1 MKQNFR
7 SMKSKLILLLALLS
21 FVPIGVFAQSVTVK
35 GTVLD
40 GTGETIIGATVVEK
54 GNTSNGVTTNLDGQF
69 TLTLP
74 KGKKLVISYVG
85 METQEVDA
93 VAGKDLKIV
102 LKDDSQA
109 LEEVVVIGYGGSK
122 ARKDLTGSVGSI
134 SGAKLAAVPVTS
146 AAVAL
151 QGKIAGVQVTSV
163 DGAPGADINIRVRGG
178 TSVTQSNE
186 PLYIVD
192 GFQVDNINDI
202 HPTDIA
208 SIDVLKDASI
218 TAIYGA
224 KGGNGVVVVTTKSAK
239 AGKIQVS
246 FNANLSTS
254 HLSKKLDLMDSYD
267 FARYQYE
274 WSACNGSRSSR
285 AKFFRA
291 NFGNPQDLD
300 MYSTL
305 PTHDWQDEVMG
316 ENPLNYSTNVTVGGG
331 TEKMRF
337 NLSLTQSEDKG
348 IIMGSGV
355 RRTNLNI
362 KTAIDITKNLTLQIN
377 PKFSFRRDEGAGG
390 DNIGTGGII
399 DVLRYRPTNGLREY
413 GYVDPSYADPDEEEL
428 FTYTNPKSDISIN
441 QQNKYSYNYT
451 NAFSLEWKPIKGLV
465 LRTEATIGLQWKD
478 QYRFWGALTGEGQKN
493 NSLPLAKIQKE
504 KAFKYIW
511 TNTASYGFALNEH
524 DFSFLLGQEVYH
536 SQNEK
541 SVQENRYFPRAFEAD
556 QAWANMGFGTPKEST
571 TSLSTPDRTASFF
584 GQFSYNYSHRYL
596 LSLTMR
602 ADGSTKFAPGNQWGY
617 FPSVAGAWV
626 LSEENFLDDIEW
638 LEQLKIRAA
647 VGLAGNNRIDNDM
660 WRYLYS
666 INSTGGPGF
675 GEATQFGEQWYGN
688 QGGDKFA
695 NKGIKWETTLTRNI
709 AADIV
714 LFDGRLTITPEFY
727 WNTTKDL
734 LYRSD
739 IPSATGYVS
748 QMQNIGQVT
757 NKGIELS
764 ISGDILRGKDYVLSA
779 NFSMGM
785 NKRKVDKLN
794 GTDNVIWD
802 QNNRWKSS
810 YSDYCLKVGD
820 EVGLIYGFVYDG
832 LYSMDEFYFDAPL
845 NYQALPWGS
854 SAAYNGSSKDQPLV
868 DANGVEHPRTVINL
882 VSGDSNSGI
891 ATLPGKVKFKDLNG
905 DGFITE
911 EDRTVIGNTNPKLQG
926 GFGLSGQWKNL
937 DFAMNFNFMLDF
949 DVNNATAYQ
958 LSSSESNN
966 NKFYN
971 ALSKYADA
979 GWRYTRDGDGECMY
993 KCYFIDGSVDM
1004 YRQLNEGRTLWNP
1017 TDVTKKIT
1025 HSYFIEDGS
1034 FLRCQDLTIG
1044 YTLPTQLTSKWGI
1057 SKARFYVSASNLFI
1071 ITGYSGYDPEVDV
1084 QTGLTCGMDYNRY
1097 PRSRSFVFGTNITF

>member
-1 MKQNFR
+1 MKD
-7 SMKSKLILLLALLS
+7 KLSIWWKFCLLTLLLVLA
-21 FVPIGVFAQSVTVK
+21 PPEIMAQGLTIK
-35 GTVLD
+35 GQVLD
-40 GTGETIIGATVVEK
+40 SNNEPIIGASIVEK
-54 GNTSNGVTTNLDGQF
+54 GNTSNGTITDFDGNF
-69 TLTLP
+69 SFKISG
-74 KGKKLVISYVG
+74 KGKTIVITYIG
-85 METQEVDA
+85 YQTQELTVTSGKALKVIMKEDA
-93 VAGKDLKIV
+93 
-102 LKDDSQA
+102 QA
-109 LEEVVVIGYGGSK
+109 MDEVVVIGYTSK
-122 ARKDLTGSVGSI
+122 ARKDLTGSVGSV
-134 SGAKLAAVPVTS
+134 SGVKIAAIPVSS

-151 QGKIAGVQVTSV
+151 QGKIAGVQVTTV

-202 HPTDIA
+202 PPTDIA

-246 FNANLSTS
+246 LNAHLSTS
-254 HLSKKLDLMDSYD
+254 QLAKKLDLMNAAE

-274 WSACNGSRSSR
+274 WSACNGSRSSN

-300 MYSTL
+300 MYNTL

-316 ENPLNYSTNVTVGGG
+316 ENPINYSTNVSIGGG

-337 NLSLTQSEDKG
+337 NASLTQSEDKG

-377 PKFSFRRDEGAGG
+377 PKLSFRRDEGAG

-399 DVLRYRPTNGLREY
+399 DVLRYRPTNGLREF
-413 GYVDPSYADPDEEEL
+413 GYIDPSYADPDEEAL

-441 QQNKYSYNYT
+441 QQKKYSYNYT

-465 LRTEATIGLQWKD
+465 LRSEATIGLTWKD
-478 QYRFWGALTGEGQKN
+478 QYRFYGALTSEGQKN
-493 NSLPLAKIQKE
+493 NSQPVANIQKDYT
-504 KAFKYIW
+504 FKYIW
-511 TNTASYGFALNEH
+511 TNTASYGFTLKNVH
-524 DFSFLLGQEVYH
+524 NISLLLGQEIYH
-536 SQNEK
+536 SQNTK
-541 SVQENRYFPRAFEAD
+541 NVQKNRYFPRAFEAD
-556 QAWANMGFGTPKEST
+556 QAWANMGFGTPQESYT
-571 TSLSTPDRTASFF
+571 QLSTPDRTASFF
-584 GQFSYNYSHRYL
+584 GQASYNYNHKYL

-617 FPSVAGAWV
+617 FPSISGAWV
-626 LSEENFLDDIEW
+626 LSEENFLNDVEW
-638 LEQLKIRAA
+638 IDQLKLRAA

-666 INSTGGPGF
+666 VNSTGGPGF
-675 GEATQFGEQWYGN
+675 GESTQFGEQWYGN
-688 QGGDKFA
+688 QGSTTFA
-695 NKGIKWETTLTRNI
+695 NKDIKWETTLTRNL
-709 AADIV
+709 AADIT
-714 LFDGRLTITPEFY
+714 LFGGRLTVTPEVY

-734 LYRSD
+734 LYKSD
-739 IPSATGYVS
+739 IPSSVGYIS

-764 ISGDILRGKDYVLSA
+764 ISGDILRGRDYVLSA
-779 NFSMGM
+779 NLSLGM
-785 NKRKVDKLN
+785 NKMKVDKLN

-810 YSDYCLKVGD
+810 YNDYCLKVGD
-820 EVGLIYGFVYDG
+820 QVGLIYGFVYDG
-832 LYSMDEFYFDAPL
+832 LYSMDEFYFDPTNNL
-845 NYQALPWGS
+845 QALPWGS
-854 SAAYNGSSKDQPLV
+854 TAAENGTSKDAPLV
-868 DANGVEHPRTVINL
+868 DENGVEHPKTVINE
-882 VSGDSNSGI
+882 VSGNSNSGI
-891 ATLPGKVKFKDLNG
+891 ATLPGKIKFKDLNG
-905 DGFITE
+905 DGKITE
-911 EDRTVIGNTNPKLQG
+911 DDRTVIGNTNPKVQG
-926 GFGLSGQWKNL
+926 GFGVSGQWKNF

-958 LSSSESNN
+958 LSSSEGNDK
-966 NKFYN
+966 KFYN
-971 ALSKYADA
+971 VLGTFADN

-993 KCYFIDGSVDM
+993 KCYFIDGSIDM

-1017 TDVTKKIT
+1017 TDVTQKIT

-1034 FLRCQDLTIG
+1034 FVRCQDLTIG
-1044 YTLPTQLTSKWGI
+1044 YTLPEKLTSKMGI

-1071 ITGYSGYDPEVDV
+1071 ITGYSGYDPEVDI